1 MIVRTLEA
9 FLSPKGAHL
18 TFFAQSG
25 LQLPKPDPV
34 SPHNCFNDRTH
45 VASGILSPK
54 GTLLTFFS
62 QSGLQLPKPDPVRPP
77 IRLTDEDIG
86 EVDRD
91 RVKMI
96 LKNRYTS
103 HTVLFIKVLL
113 EGPCLWYSTT
123 ILRTTSQR

>member
-34 SPHNCFNDRTH
+34 
-45 VASGILSPK
+45 
-54 GTLLTFFS
+54 
-62 QSGLQLPKPDPVRPP
+62 RPP

-86 EVDRD
+86 KFDRD
-91 RVKMI
+91 RV
-96 LKNRYTS
+96 
-103 HTVLFIKVLL
+103 
-113 EGPCLWYSTT
+113 E
-123 ILRTTSQR
+123 

>member
-18 TFFAQSG
+18 TFFA
-25 LQLPKPDPV
+25 
-34 SPHNCFNDRTH
+34 
-45 VASGILSPK
+45 
-54 GTLLTFFS
+54 

-96 LKNRYTS
+96 IKNRCTL